1 MTTIGWIFMA
11 LSWGMILCLVT
22 FCFTKVIRNR
32 KVNTQTPL
40 ELEFDDT
47 NKG

>member
-1 MTTIGWIFMA
+1 MTTVGWIFMA
-11 LSWGMILCLVT
+11 ISWSVILCLVT

-32 KVNTQTPL
+32 KVNTQAPL